1 MGNRKDDIPQT
12 TKEIEQEI
20 NRLRKSPFVK
30 YAKMVDNQKLKQ
42 KLYQLRSLERRGRKL
57 LAELNEEEEKNGD
70 KVSGE

>member
-42 KLYQLRSLERRGRKL
+42 KHYQLRSLERRGRKL

-70 KVSGE
+70 KVSG